1 MVVDGLTPEAA
12 EAAEENAPLPTETA
26 PDPKRAQVPPPED
39 SEMPGVGG
47 GGLPT
52 LGGPLFRNDNL

>member
-39 SEMPGVGG
+39 SEMLRG

-52 LGGPLFRNDNL
+52 LGGPLLRNDNL